1 VLQQMSERDG
11 AETTK
16 EATAAI
22 AAIKKNK
29 NI

>member
-1 VLQQMSERDG
+1 MQQMSERDG
-11 AETTK
+11 AETKK
-16 EATAAI
+16 EATAGI